1 VPQSIRDHYGLIVST
16 LGLYRG
22 PPIEDFSALMTRVMT
37 SQVGAYYDPEKRSFF
52 VVMTGLPD
60 MMQGVIYSHELYHAL
75 QDQYFDLTRYMDP
88 EGKESPDAVTR
99 NSDSRMARTAV
110 VEGEATYMMSLW
122 MMHKVTQK
130 SPTHESMATIV
141 AMQANMS
148 MDQLREAMK
157 QPQVAEMVG
166 KEMQGSVDAAR
177 EIPSFIMDSMLGVY
191 FKGLSFVYAVHDEGW
206 PAVEKLYTD
215 YPPQSTE
222 HILHPDKWLARE
234 APVVFEWP
242 KFGKIRALRGW
253 ELLDDDVMG
262 EFQWRMVFRE
272 QGLAAEAES
281 AAAGWG
287 GDRYAVFKREDSGA
301 TLLLLRT
308 RWDSVQEADEFTAA
322 YRRVQAAKSAAAP
335 LPARLVQDGVDVFI
349 VEGGD
354 AADIDALL
362 KVVRRVKPKR
372 A

>member
-1 VPQSIRDHYGLIVST
+1 MSLSLKPELRAAAVAVLLLNAALAVAADTAPPLPANAQETTDGIAREIEQIRGLKFKQPVRVEAQSVDEFGKFVSRELDEEVPQSIRDHYGMIVST

-75 QDQYFDLTRYMDP
+75 QDQYFDLTRYMEPESKDP
-88 EGKESPDAVTR
+88 RNAATH

-122 MMHKVTQK
+122 MMQKVTQK
-130 SPTHESMATIV
+130 APTHESMASIV

-166 KEMQGSVDAAR
+166 KEMQGTVDAAR

-191 FKGLSFVYAVHDEGW
+191 FKGLSFVYAVH
-206 PAVEKLYTD
+206 EK
-215 YPPQSTE
+215 
-222 HILHPDKWLARE
+222 
-234 APVVFEWP
+234 
-242 KFGKIRALRGW
+242 G
-253 ELLDDDVMG
+253 
-262 EFQWRMVFRE
+262 
-272 QGLAAEAES
+272 
-281 AAAGWG
+281 
-287 GDRYAVFKREDSGA
+287 
-301 TLLLLRT
+301 
-308 RWDSVQEADEFTAA
+308 
-322 YRRVQAAKSAAAP
+322 
-335 LPARLVQDGVDVFI
+335 
-349 VEGGD
+349 
-354 AADIDALL
+354 
-362 KVVRRVKPKR
+362 
-372 A
+372 